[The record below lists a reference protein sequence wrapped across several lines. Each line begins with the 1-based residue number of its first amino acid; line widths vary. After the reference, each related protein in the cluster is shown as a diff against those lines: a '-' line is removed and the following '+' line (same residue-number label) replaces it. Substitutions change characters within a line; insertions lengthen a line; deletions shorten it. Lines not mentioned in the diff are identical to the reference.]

1 MANVII
7 DKIKTLVDIYQY
19 TPQAKPAHKEEW
31 RKNIEELKNDL
42 NGGSFKDSKWLA
54 KGNEVGSIGQGWLS
68 KDEIANLSTNNKA
81 FTEFLNTWL
90 GFSEDTLYAEIKK
103 DSFDEIFKKEENFQN
118 GHPALL
124 HRIAYALFPD
134 KFCNTLTDGSLNE
147 LLELL
152 SIKDEFDN
160 LYGKDSSWY
169 VKSYYLRDFLNEIKA
184 DIGDYSWHLYD
195 WLKNM
200 HNLKDAFTNGNKAI
214 ILYGVPGTGKT
225 YMAQNT
231 IKMLIHEEHPEMKT
245 EDIEQSM
252 YYNVVQFHPNYTY
265 EDFIGGI
272 SPVLDNAAHSI
283 SYEYRVGVFSEI
295 CKNAREDMTKNY
307 YLLIDEI
314 NRADLSAV
322 FGELLYALEY
332 RDKPIHLGNSK
343 EKFIV
348 PSNVCIIGTMNNLD
362 KSLVNFDLAL
372 RRRFRFKKLGINL
385 NSLYDMLSDRYT
397 PDAIEK
403 YIAACSRLN
412 SSLAKG
418 LKLDAE
424 YQIGQAYFG
433 KVKEFEP
440 AKGQKLSAISKRAL
454 LKVWE
459 FYIEPLI
466 IEEYLGTPAFSP
478 ETQKALKNIKEEF
491 IKHLE

>member
-1 MANVII
+1 MEKVII
-7 DKIKTLVDIYQY
+7 DKIKSLVDIYKY
-19 TPQAKPAHKEEW
+19 TPQAKPAHKAEW
-31 RKNIEELKNDL
+31 RKSIQELKKSLDDN
-42 NGGSFKDSKWLA
+42 SFKDSIWLG
-54 KGNEVGSIGQGWLS
+54 KSNEVGSIGQGWLS
-68 KDEIANLSTNNKA
+68 KEEIVNLSKHNKT
-81 FTEFLNTWL
+81 FTEFLNKWL
-90 GFSEDTLYAEIKK
+90 KFSEETIGNSIKEFPSE
-103 DSFDEIFKKEENFQN
+103 DVFKKEEGFQN
-118 GHPALL
+118 EHPALL
-124 HRIAYALFPD
+124 HRIAYALFPN

-152 SIKDEFDN
+152 PINKIFDN
-160 LYGKDSSWY
+160 QYRKAASWY
-169 VKSYYLRDFLNEIKA
+169 EKSFHLRSILNETEPG
-184 DIGDYSWHLYD
+184 IGDYSWHLYD

-200 HNLKDAFTNGNKAI
+200 HDLKDAFTNSNKAI

-231 IKMLIHEEHPEMKT
+231 IKALIHEEHQEMNT
-245 EDIEQSM
+245 EEIEDSK

-272 SPVLDNAAHSI
+272 SPVLDEKANNV
-283 SYEYRVGVFSEI
+283 SYEYKKGIFSQI
-295 CKNAREDMTKNY
+295 CENARKERDKSF

-372 RRRFRFKKLGINL
+372 RRRFRFKKLGVNL
-385 NSLYDMLSDRYT
+385 NSLYDMLADKYT
-397 PDAIEK
+397 PEAIEK
-403 YIAACSRLN
+403 YIAACSQLN

-433 KVKEFEP
+433 KVKEFESE
-440 AKGQKLSAISKRAL
+440 KGQKLSALSKRAL
-454 LKVWE
+454 QKVWE

-466 IEEYLGTPAFSP
+466 TEEYLGTQALST
-478 ETQKALKNIKEEF
+478 ETQKALKNVQEEF
-491 IKHLE
+491 IKQIE